1 MLFERAKG
9 IWPPVATPFRS
20 DLSVD
25 FDRYIAHCRKLLAE
39 GAHGLAVLGTT
50 NEANSLDLEERH
62 ELLEGLVGSGIAAEK
77 LLPGTGATS
86 IGDAVLLT
94 RHATELGAR
103 GVLLLPPFYYKAV
116 SDDGLFAFASE
127 VIERVGDDRLQVYLY
142 NFPQMSAL
150 PWSPALVA
158 RLITAFPGTVVG
170 LKDSSGDVA
179 YTDRLLTEHPGF
191 AVFPSSESLLL
202 AALRK
207 GAAGCISATANTH
220 IAGIRRLFDGWRGP
234 DAEKLHEATSRVRQV
249 VQNYPFIPA
258 VKAILAEREGA
269 PDWFNIRPPLERL
282 GADASAALIEALKR
296 IGAM

>member
-1 MLFERAKG
+1 MPHERAKG
-9 IWPPVATPFRS
+9 IWTPVATPFRS

-50 NEANSLDLEERH
+50 SEANSLDLEERH

-94 RHATELGAR
+94 LHATELGAR

-150 PWSPALVA
+150 PWSPALVT

-170 LKDSSGDVA
+170 LKDSSGDVI
-179 YTDRLLTEHPGF
+179 YTDRLLSEHPGF
-191 AVFPSSESLLL
+191 AVFPSSEALML
-202 AALRK
+202 AGLRK

-220 IAGIRRLFDGWRGP
+220 VAGIRRLYDGWRGP
-234 DAEKLHEATSRVRQV
+234 DAEKLHETASRVRQV
-249 VQNYPFIPA
+249 VQNYPLIPA
-258 VKAILAEREGA
+258 VKAILAEREGT
-269 PDWFNIRPPLERL
+269 PDWLHIRPPLEQL
-282 GADASAALIEALKR
+282 GADASAALIDALKR